1 MDKTQYMVIYIL
13 RGKVLRKLMRAYTAQ
28 QAKFLF
34 KLYNDYD
41 DIEEVVRA

>member
-1 MDKTQYMVIYIL
+1 
-13 RGKVLRKLMRAYTAQ
+13 MRAYTAQ

-41 DIEEVVRA
+41 DIEEVVRAWT